1 MIRRPPRSTLFPYTT
16 LFRSADPHVL
26 VRALVGDAVP
36 ALRGGH
42 ARHRHPDRVAAAR
55 ARRAVVHLPGGAW
68 MAEADRPPP
77 HVYVIVSE
85 RRARSAR
92 RPVPR
97 SEPAGPAPA
106 GGDPESSPSP

>member
-26 VRALVGDAVP
+26 VRALVGDAVL
-36 ALRGGH
+36 AFRGGH

-68 MAEADRPPP
+68 MAQADRPPP
-77 HVYVIVSE
+77 DVSVIVSE
-85 RRARSAR
+85 RRARSAPR
-92 RPVPR
+92 RWR
-97 SEPAGPAPA
+97 SARLGV
-106 GGDPESSPSP
+106 S